1 MIEKTIPDFLT
12 SAEILAQ
19 TGEEAAELAQ
29 AALKLRRALTGENP
43 TPKSIAE
50 CLDDLQ
56 EEFADVLVCIQA
68 FCDAY
73 DKTGSFDSNE
83 WIETALDIVDKKAD
97 RWVQRLIE
105 AHESTYLVYIGTE
118 EPLVDV
124 VCVTGATGVV
134 DAADRAKKVYQQ
146 MHPNVDLEKILFRVE
161 CDRKEGNKN
170 G

>member
-19 TGEEAAELAQ
+19 TGEEAELAQ

-73 DKTGSFDSNE
+73 DKTGIFDSNE

-97 RWVQRLIE
+97 RWVERLKAE
-105 AHESTYLVYIGTE
+105 HDWKEGSSNESTNCL
-118 EPLVDV
+118 
-124 VCVTGATGVV
+124 
-134 DAADRAKKVYQQ
+134 
-146 MHPNVDLEKILFRVE
+146 
-161 CDRKEGNKN
+161 
-170 G
+170 

>member
-56 EEFADVLVCIQA
+56 EEFADVLVCVMPTIRPA
-68 FCDAY
+68 VLTVMNGL
-73 DKTGSFDSNE
+73 KLHWTSL
-83 WIETALDIVDKKAD
+83 T
-97 RWVQRLIE
+97 RRLIGGC
-105 AHESTYLVYIGTE
+105 SG
-118 EPLVDV
+118 
-124 VCVTGATGVV
+124 
-134 DAADRAKKVYQQ
+134 
-146 MHPNVDLEKILFRVE
+146 
-161 CDRKEGNKN
+161 
-170 G
+170 

>member
-73 DKTGSFDSNE
+73 DKTGIFDSNE

-97 RWVQRLIE
+97 RWLERLKAE
-105 AHESTYLVYIGTE
+105 HDWKEGSPNESTNCL
-118 EPLVDV
+118 
-124 VCVTGATGVV
+124 
-134 DAADRAKKVYQQ
+134 
-146 MHPNVDLEKILFRVE
+146 
-161 CDRKEGNKN
+161 
-170 G
+170 

>member
-56 EEFADVLVCIQA
+56 EEFAMPTIRPA
-68 FCDAY
+68 FLTVTNGL
-73 DKTGSFDSNE
+73 KPHWTSL
-83 WIETALDIVDKKAD
+83 T
-97 RWVQRLIE
+97 RRLI
-105 AHESTYLVYIGTE
+105 G
-118 EPLVDV
+118 
-124 VCVTGATGVV
+124 GW
-134 DAADRAKKVYQQ
+134 
-146 MHPNVDLEKILFRVE
+146 
-161 CDRKEGNKN
+161 N

>member
-56 EEFADVLVCIQA
+56 EEIADVLIVLFSIANKLQIDLYDA
-68 FCDAY
+68 F
-73 DKTGSFDSNE
+73 
-83 WIETALDIVDKKAD
+83 LKKE
-97 RWVQRLIE
+97 RENIKRKW
-105 AHESTYLVYIGTE
+105 
-118 EPLVDV
+118 
-124 VCVTGATGVV
+124 
-134 DAADRAKKVYQQ
+134 KK
-146 MHPNVDLEKILFRVE
+146 
-161 CDRKEGNKN
+161 
-170 G
+170 